1 MSTPLRLAQPNEV
14 EIVRMQLKAALAET
28 FGHVPQFAQRE
39 LARFSAPYLRA
50 LINAKRGYV
59 FIVEHEGRRAGF
71 MLSGPE
77 NGNLVYYWGYI
88 DPAHRKGGL
97 ALSSMTQF
105 VRHWDNNRFHK
116 ITAYTTAENR
126 VAQLLMQRNGFHQ
139 VAKLDKHILGQD
151 FIQFE
156 RHLIKILPGYDASV
170 VLALRDIIKLRFNA
184 KFKRA

>member
-1 MSTPLRLAQPNEV
+1 
-14 EIVRMQLKAALAET
+14 MQLKAALAET

-156 RHLIKILPGYDASV
+156 RHLNKILPGYDESV
-170 VLALRDIIKLRFNA
+170 VLALRDIVKLRFNA